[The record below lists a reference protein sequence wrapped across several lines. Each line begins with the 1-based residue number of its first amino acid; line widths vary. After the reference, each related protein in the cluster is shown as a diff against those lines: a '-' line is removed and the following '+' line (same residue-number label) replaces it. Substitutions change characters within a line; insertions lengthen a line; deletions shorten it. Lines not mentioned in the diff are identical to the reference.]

1 MIDETFMDK
10 RKQAVDGALEFFMP
24 PEGTHPARLVAAMRY
39 SLFAGGKRI
48 RPILTLTASEAAGG
62 RMEDGLVPGCAVELV
77 HTYSLIHDDLPAMDN
92 DDFRRGSATCHKAF
106 DESTAILAGDALL
119 TMAFDLL
126 STGEM
131 NVSEHVRLRMVQEL
145 SRAAGWRGM
154 VGGQQVDMDSEGMMD
169 SQNVHQADHAV
180 RRELGWGWN
189 QADSLRLEGESRRW
203 RDREMARRDFLRG
216 YQGTVPELPVLE
228 YIHTHKT
235 GALVRCSVILGAL
248 AAGAGEEVLRAFNT
262 YGEKVGLA
270 FQVVDDILD
279 VIASTEE
286 MGKDQ
291 GSDAARGKITYPAI
305 YGLEGA
311 RERAFQLIEDAKAAV
326 ADVDPTGHLSGI
338 ADFVLLRRL

>member
-1 MIDETFMDK
+1 MTDHSSNNYGAYLEE
-10 RKQAVDGALEFFMP
+10 RKQAVDAALERFMP
-24 PEGTHPARLVAAMRY
+24 SVDTHPARLVSAMRY

-48 RPILTLTASEAAGG
+48 RPVLTLAAAEAA
-62 RMEDGLVPGCAVELV
+62 DGSIQDALVPGCAVELV
-77 HTYSLIHDDLPAMDN
+77 HTYSLIHDDLPAMDD
-92 DDFRRGSATCHKAF
+92 DDFRRGNPTCHKEF
-106 DESTAILAGDALL
+106 DVGTAILAGDALL

-131 NVSEHVRLRMVQEL
+131 RVSDHARLRMVQEL

-154 VGGQQVDMDSEGMMD
+154 VGGQQVDMDSEGT
-169 SQNVHQADHAV
+169 Q
-180 RRELGWGWN
+180 
-189 QADSLRLEGESRRW
+189 
-203 RDREMARRDFLRG
+203 
-216 YQGTVPELPVLE
+216 PELPVLE

-235 GALVRCSVILGAL
+235 GALLRCSVLLGAL
-248 AAGAGEEVLRAFNT
+248 AANAGGDALQAYTV

-279 VIASTEE
+279 VTATTEE

-305 YGLEGA
+305 FGLEGA
-311 RERAFQLIEDAKAAV
+311 RERAFKLIGDAKSAV
-326 ADVDPTGHLSGI
+326 ADFDPTGYLAGI

>member
-1 MIDETFMDK
+1 MIDETYLGQ
-10 RKQAVDGALEFFMP
+10 RKQVVDGALEGFMP
-24 PEGTHPARLVAAMRY
+24 REGAHPARLVSAMRY

-48 RPILTLTASEAAGG
+48 RPILTLAAAEAAGG
-62 RMEDGLVPGCAVELV
+62 RMEDGFVPGCAVELV
-77 HTYSLIHDDLPAMDN
+77 HTYSLIHDDLPSMDD
-92 DDFRRGSATCHKAF
+92 DDFRRGNPTCHKAF
-106 DESTAILAGDALL
+106 DEGTAILAGDALL

-154 VGGQQVDMDSEGMMD
+154 VGGQQVDMDSEGT
-169 SQNVHQADHAV
+169 Q
-180 RRELGWGWN
+180 
-189 QADSLRLEGESRRW
+189 
-203 RDREMARRDFLRG
+203 
-216 YQGTVPELPVLE
+216 PELPVVE

-235 GALVRCSVILGAL
+235 GAMIRCSVILGGL
-248 AAGAGEEVLRAFNT
+248 AAGAGGEVLQALIA

-279 VIASTEE
+279 VTVSTEQ

-305 YGLEGA
+305 FGLEGA
-311 RERAFQLIEDAKAAV
+311 RERAFELIEDAKAAT
-326 ADVDPTGHLSGI
+326 ADVDPTGHLAGI

>member
-1 MIDETFMDK
+1 MTDHNSTSNSSNSYDAYLEQ
-10 RKQAVDGALEFFMP
+10 RKQTVDDALDRFMP
-24 PEGTHPARLVAAMRY
+24 SGDTHPARLVAAMRY

-48 RPILTLTASEAAGG
+48 RPILTLAAAEAAEGG
-62 RMEDGLVPGCAVELV
+62 VQDALVPGCAVELV
-77 HTYSLIHDDLPAMDN
+77 HTYSLIHDDLPAMDD
-92 DDFRRGSATCHKAF
+92 DDFRRGNPTCHKKY
-106 DESTAILAGDALL
+106 DEGTAILAGDALL

-131 NVSEHVRLRMVQEL
+131 RASDHSRLRMVQEL

-154 VGGQQVDMDSEGMMD
+154 VGGQQVDMDSEGT
-169 SQNVHQADHAV
+169 
-180 RRELGWGWN
+180 E
-189 QADSLRLEGESRRW
+189 
-203 RDREMARRDFLRG
+203 
-216 YQGTVPELPVLE
+216 PELPVLE

-235 GALVRCSVILGAL
+235 GALIRCSVILGAL
-248 AAGAGEEVLRAFNT
+248 AAGAGGDALHAFTT

-279 VIASTEE
+279 VTATTEQ

-305 YGLEGA
+305 FGLEGA
-311 RERAFQLIEDAKAAV
+311 RERAIELIGDAKAAIT
-326 ADVDPTGHLSGI
+326 DFDPTGHLAGI